1 MATGIFFA
9 DEFIPVMEDAFFRE
23 PGPDTVFDQFVM
35 ELDDFS
41 MKPGDTKRVLGPTFL
56 AEPSNPYT
64 DRKLSSISDKVSDN
78 PSQHPDLNKQEIALE
93 EHLLPNALIA
103 QEFEAA
109 HSYHDL
115 AQMNGAVLA
124 RDYHRWRD
132 AYIRNRM
139 LDSTFVRYVGG
150 VANEA
155 ALTSA
160 AKITSDEIMITAT
173 KLAQRYVP
181 TYPDGNYIAVVDD
194 ATITT
199 LYTEQKFLDA
209 TTRALA
215 ANAPV
220 FRGEMCVVGGV
231 RFIRTNNMP
240 TTTGDSDGT
249 PFAASQ
255 VLIFGTSTFGM
266 WPMGTADGLVS
277 AERIAF
283 MNGMGAGPVVALR
296 GKPVSV
302 RLREVNDYGR
312 FQEMIWLEHSMYK
325 VLDPGV
331 TVYDGTKTIGTD
343 SRFIQKLVGSTVMV

>member
-9 DEFIPVMEDAFFRE
+9 DEFIPVMEDRFFRE
-23 PGPDTVFDQFVM
+23 PGPETVFHQFVS

-56 AEPSNPYT
+56 AEPTDPYT
-64 DRKLSSISDKVSDN
+64 DRKLSSIQDKVSDN
-78 PSQHPDLNKQEIALE
+78 ASQHPDENKQEISIE

-160 AKITSDEIMITAT
+160 AKITSDEIMIAAER
-173 KLAQRYVP
+173 LSARYVP
-181 TYPDGNYIAVVDD
+181 KYPDGTYIAVVDPSVVV
-194 ATITT
+194 T
-199 LYTEQKFLDA
+199 LFTEQKFLDA
-209 TTRALA
+209 TTRALG
-215 ANAPV
+215 NQAPV
-220 FRGEMCVVGGV
+220 FSGELVTAGGV
-231 RFIRTNNMP
+231 RFIESNNIP
-240 TTTGDSDGT
+240 KTTADSDGT
-249 PFAASQ
+249 PFQASQ
-255 VLIFGTSTFGM
+255 VLIFGTHTFGM
-266 WPMGTADGLVS
+266 WPMGTADGLIS
-277 AERIAF
+277 AERMEF
-283 MNGMGAGPVVALR
+283 LNGMGAGPVVALR

-302 RLREVNDYGR
+302 RLREVTDYGR

-343 SRFIQKLVGSTVMV
+343 SRFIQKLVGSTVTV